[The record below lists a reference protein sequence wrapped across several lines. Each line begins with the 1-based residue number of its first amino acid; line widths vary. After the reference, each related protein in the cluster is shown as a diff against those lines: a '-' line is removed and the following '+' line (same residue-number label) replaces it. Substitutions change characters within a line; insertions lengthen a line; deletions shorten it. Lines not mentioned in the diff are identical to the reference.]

1 MNPHTETHLGRHGN
15 LSYGTTGEGAPSW
28 DIEALLRSAL
38 GGVKARSL
46 IVTFMGDVVSVQ
58 PQPVWLG
65 SIIAALNCIGLSEP
79 LVRTTCNRLTKEG
92 WLVTRR
98 QGRRSY
104 SQFSPFG
111 ARQYRRAA
119 ARIYAPAK
127 PEWDSCW
134 TIVLAGGLPSPQR
147 ERLAEQ
153 LGWLGF
159 GRLRG
164 DVFIRAGYGDDH
176 RGLLADLGVDAPVFR
191 AEGAALGDSL
201 PRLCR
206 ETWAVESLNQ
216 AYRRFLER
224 FAPLARITVKPSPR
238 TALQLRLCLIHEYR
252 RIVLTDP
259 ELPASLLPKDWQGD
273 AARQLTA
280 ALYHRWLETSE
291 AWLAAVLQPK
301 SGEWP
306 ANAAA
311 LGARFRDAT
320 WTGQLVALA

>member
-1 MNPHTETHLGRHGN
+1 MSG
-15 LSYGTTGEGAPSW
+15 W
-28 DIEALLRSAL
+28 DIEALLRATL

-58 PQPVWLG
+58 PRSVWLG
-65 SIIAALNCIGLSEP
+65 SIVAAMDCIGLSEQ
-79 LVRTTCNRLTKEG
+79 LVRTTCNRLAKEG
-92 WLVTRR
+92 WLLSRR
-98 QGRRSY
+98 CGRRSY

-127 PEWDSCW
+127 PQWDGCW
-134 TIVLAGGLPSPQR
+134 TIVLAGGLPSSQR
-147 ERLAEQ
+147 ERLTEQ

-164 DVFIRAGYGDDH
+164 DVLIRAGYGDDH
-176 RGLLADLGVDAPVFR
+176 RGPLAELGVDAPVFR
-191 AEGAALGDSL
+191 AEGTALGDSL

-206 ETWAVESLNQ
+206 ETWAVQRLNQ
-216 AYRRFLER
+216 AYRGFMER
-224 FAPLARITVKPSPR
+224 FAPLSLSAVKPAPR

-259 ELPASLLPKDWQGD
+259 ELPASLLPEDWQGD

-280 ALYHRWLETSE
+280 ALYHQWLDASE
-291 AWLAAVLQPK
+291 AWLATILQPQ
-301 SGEWP
+301 SGDWP

-311 LGARFRDAT
+311 LRARFRKAT
-320 WTGQLVALA
+320 WTARRVALA